1 MRASFFTALTA
12 GAAAAT
18 ALHVAENQTYIT
30 LANDR
35 LTAVLQKSVGQI
47 VDLTLDGQD
56 LLGAQSGSTGIGP
69 YLDCYCI
76 PSGFYTAGAT
86 SASMEVVQGT
96 DSTGTKY
103 GGMILSDTYTPTGQK
118 FQQYW
123 FLRDGETGLH
133 MFSRLAYHNETT
145 PYLRNLQEFR
155 TLFRP
160 NSDLWTHLTSSEIQ
174 TAPLPSKDAISKQ
187 IVVQDAT
194 WTFNNTPGDA
204 YYTQFSEYF
213 TKYTFSNQ
221 WRNNTVHGLYADGST
236 SNGATYGAWL
246 VMNTKD
252 TYYGGPLHSDLTVDG
267 IVYNYIVSNHHG
279 EGTPNITNGFDR
291 TFGPQFYLFNGG
303 KGSASLQEL
312 RSEAEKIANP
322 HWNAA
327 FYDSIAKHVVGYAPS
342 SQRGSVKGTVKLP
355 KGAVRPIA
363 ILTVDG
369 QYFQD
374 NSAVPS
380 SYQYWTDINA
390 DGSFSIDRVKEGK
403 YRLTVYA
410 EGIFGDFVRDGI
422 TIRAGKQ
429 TSLHDIWN
437 QESAGTEVWRIG
449 IPDKSSGEFRRGN
462 VRDPTH
468 TLHPPEYLIY
478 WGAYDWRADFPDG
491 INYTVGVS
499 DPATDLNSA
508 HWSVFGPTAN
518 DSRVEYDTTNDW
530 NIHFKLNSKQLNKR
544 KTATL
549 TIQLAAAKT
558 AAGNTDVWNPVEEY
572 NNLSLESYINN
583 QADPLTLIVG
593 FNQSSSCIVRS
604 AVSCYQVG
612 SRMEFPADWLH
623 VGDNVLRLHL
633 PFNATDTETAILP
646 ATVYVQYDAI
656 RLELN

>member
-1 MRASFFTALTA
+1 MRTSLAALVAWSA
-12 GAAAAT
+12 GATAA
-18 ALHVAENQTYIT
+18 LQVVENSTYIT
-30 LANDR
+30 LGNDR
-35 LTAVLQKSVGQI
+35 LTAVLKRSAGQI

-86 SASMEVVQGT
+86 TPSMEVVQGT

-103 GGMILSDTYTPTGQK
+103 GGMILTDTYTPTGQK

-145 PYLRNLQEFR
+145 PFLRNLQEFR

-160 NSDLWTHLTSSEIQ
+160 NTDLWTHLTSSDVQ
-174 TAPLPSKDAISKQ
+174 TAPLPSKEAISKQ

-194 WTFNNTPGDA
+194 WTFNNTPTDA
-204 YYTQFSEYF
+204 YYTQFSDYF

-221 WRNNTVHGLYADGST
+221 WRNNSVHGLYADGST
-236 SNGATYGAWL
+236 SDGTTFGAWM

-279 EGTPNITNGFDR
+279 EGTPNITHGFDR
-291 TFGPQFYLFNGG
+291 TFGPQYYLFNGG
-303 KGSASLQEL
+303 KGSASLEEL
-312 RSEAEKIANP
+312 RSEAEALANP
-322 HWNAA
+322 QWNSA
-327 FYDSIAKHVVGYAPS
+327 FYDSIAKHVVGYVPS
-342 SQRGSVKGTVKLP
+342 SKRGSVKGTVKLP

-374 NSAVPS
+374 NSVVPS
-380 SYQYWTDINA
+380 SYQYWTDISQ
-390 DGSFSIDRVKEGK
+390 DGSFKIDRVTEGK

-410 EGIFGDFVRDGI
+410 EGIFGDFVQDGI

-429 TSLHDIWN
+429 TNIRETWK

-449 IPDKSSGEFRRGN
+449 VPDKSSGEFRR
-462 VRDPTH
+462 
-468 TLHPPEYLIY
+468 
-478 WGAYDWRADFPDG
+478 DG
-491 INYTVGVS
+491 VNYTIGTS
-499 DPATDLNSA
+499 DPAVDLNTA
-508 HWSVFGPTAN
+508 HWSVFGPTAG
-518 DSRVEYDTTNDW
+518 DSHVEYDTTNDW
-530 NIHFKLNSKQLNKR
+530 NINFKLDAKQLKKQ

-549 TIQLAAAKT
+549 TIQLAGAKT
-558 AAGNTDVWNPVEEY
+558 AAGNTDVWNPVEPY
-572 NNLSLESYINN
+572 NNLSLESYINDEK
-583 QADPLTLIVG
+583 DPLAFVIG

-612 SRMEFPADWLH
+612 SRMEFPASWLKA
-623 VGDNVLRLHL
+623 GDNVLRLHL
-633 PFNATDTETAILP
+633 PHNATDTETAILP

-656 RLELN
+656 RLELK

>member
-1 MRASFFTALTA
+1 MRTSLAALVAWSA
-12 GAAAAT
+12 GATAA
-18 ALHVAENQTYIT
+18 LQVVENSTYIT
-30 LANDR
+30 LGNDR
-35 LTAVLQKSVGQI
+35 LTAVLKRSAGQI

-86 SASMEVVQGT
+86 TPSMEVVQGT

-103 GGMILSDTYTPTGQK
+103 GGMILTDTYTPTGQK

-145 PYLRNLQEFR
+145 PFLRNLQEFR

-160 NSDLWTHLTSSEIQ
+160 NTDLWTHLTSSDVQ
-174 TAPLPSKDAISKQ
+174 TAPLPSKEAISKQ

-194 WTFNNTPGDA
+194 WTFNNTPTDA
-204 YYTQFSEYF
+204 YYTQFSDYF

-221 WRNNTVHGLYADGST
+221 WRNNSVHGLYADGST
-236 SNGATYGAWL
+236 SDGTTFGAWM

-291 TFGPQFYLFNGG
+291 TFGPQYYLFNGG
-303 KGSASLQEL
+303 KGSASLEEL
-312 RSEAEKIANP
+312 RSEAEALANP
-322 HWNAA
+322 QWNSA
-327 FYDSIAKHVVGYAPS
+327 FYDSIAKHVVGYVPS
-342 SQRGSVKGTVKLP
+342 SKRGSVKGTVKLP

-374 NSAVPS
+374 NSVVPS
-380 SYQYWTDINA
+380 SYQYWTDISQ
-390 DGSFSIDRVKEGK
+390 DGSFKIDRVTEGK

-410 EGIFGDFVRDGI
+410 EGIFGDFVQDGI

-429 TSLHDIWN
+429 TNIRETWK

-449 IPDKSSGEFRRGN
+449 VPDKSSGEFRR
-462 VRDPTH
+462 
-468 TLHPPEYLIY
+468 
-478 WGAYDWRADFPDG
+478 DG
-491 INYTVGVS
+491 VNYTIGTS
-499 DPATDLNSA
+499 DPAVDLNTA
-508 HWSVFGPTAN
+508 HWSVFGPTAG
-518 DSRVEYDTTNDW
+518 DSHVEYDTTNDW
-530 NIHFKLNSKQLNKR
+530 NINFKLDAKQLKKQ

-549 TIQLAAAKT
+549 TIQLAGAKT
-558 AAGNTDVWNPVEEY
+558 AAGNTDVWNPVEPY
-572 NNLSLESYINN
+572 NNLFLESYINDEK
-583 QADPLTLIVG
+583 DPLTFVIG

-612 SRMEFPADWLH
+612 SRMQFPASWLKA
-623 VGDNVLRLHL
+623 GDNVLRLHL
-633 PFNATDTETAILP
+633 PHNATDTETAILP

-656 RLELN
+656 RLELK

>member
-1 MRASFFTALTA
+1 MRASLTTLLGWAA
-12 GAAAAT
+12 GATAA
-18 ALHVAENQTYIT
+18 LQVVENSTYIT
-30 LANDR
+30 LGNDR
-35 LTAVLQKSVGQI
+35 LTAVLKRSAGQI

-56 LLGAQSGSTGIGP
+56 LLGVQSGSTGIGP

-86 SASMEVVQGT
+86 SPSMEVVQGT

-103 GGMILSDTYTPTGQK
+103 GGMILTDTYTPTGQQ

-145 PYLRNLQEFR
+145 PFLRNLQEFR

-160 NSDLWTHLTSSEIQ
+160 NTDLWTHLTSSDVQ
-174 TAPLPSKDAISKQ
+174 TAPLPSKEAISKQ

-194 WTFNNTPGDA
+194 WTFNNTPTDA

-221 WRNNTVHGLYADGST
+221 WRNNSVHGLYADGST
-236 SNGATYGAWL
+236 SKGATYGAWM

-303 KGSASLQEL
+303 KGSASLEEL
-312 RSEAEKIANP
+312 RSEAEALANP
-322 HWNAA
+322 HWNSA

-342 SQRGSVKGTVKLP
+342 SKRGSVKGTIKLP
-355 KGAVRPIA
+355 KGATRPIA
-363 ILTVDG
+363 ILSVDG

-380 SYQYWTDINA
+380 SYQYWTDINK
-390 DGSFSIDRVKEGK
+390 DGTFSIDRVKEGK

-410 EGIFGDFVRDGI
+410 EGIFGDFVQDGI

-429 TSLHDIWN
+429 ATINKTWK
-437 QESAGTEVWRIG
+437 QESAGAEVWRIG
-449 IPDKSSGEFRRGN
+449 VPDKSSGEFRRGN
-462 VRDPTH
+462 ARDSTH
-468 TLHPPEYLIY
+468 PLNPPEYLIY

-491 INYTVGVS
+491 VNYTIGTS
-499 DPATDLNSA
+499 DPTKDLNTA
-508 HWSVFGPTAN
+508 HWSVFGPTSK
-518 DSRVEYDTTNDW
+518 DSHIEYDTTNDW
-530 NIHFKLNSKQLNKR
+530 TINFKLDSKQLKKS

-549 TIQLAAAKT
+549 TIQLAGAKT
-558 AAGNTDVWNPVEEY
+558 AAGNTDVWNPAEPY
-572 NNLSLESYINN
+572 NNLSLESYINDEKN
-583 QADPLTLIVG
+583 PLTFVIG

-612 SRMEFPADWLH
+612 SRMDFPADWLK

-633 PFNATDTETAILP
+633 PHNATDTETAILP

-656 RLELN
+656 RLELK